1 MEEKQSPAPLAGGDR
16 AGMLCSAASYPSYKT
31 PANSGQ
37 PSSLFA
43 SYGSL
48 RPLRQPQALALD
60 TLRRSLASGHRR
72 PMLQAPTGFGKTL
85 TAAHIIQRALD
96 KGRRVAF
103 VVPALSLIDQTVA
116 AFEAEGIHCVGVMQG
131 SHPRTDPGAAVQI
144 VSVQTLPRRKRP
156 EADIVLVDEA
166 HELHR
171 EIFRWMDDRPDL
183 PFVGLSATPWSRG
196 LGKHYDDLIV
206 ASTTNDLIAQGY
218 LSPFVVFA
226 PSEPDLASVR
236 TIAGDFHEGE
246 LADAV
251 DKPKLVGDVVETWLS
266 RGENRPT
273 LCYGVN
279 RGHAEHLQQRFL
291 EAGVAAAYIDAFV
304 ERQERERIF
313 DRFRA
318 GEIRVIC
325 NIATLA
331 VGLDLPMCSCIVD
344 AKPTKSEIRFVQ
356 TIGRGLRTAPGKD
369 RLLVLDHAGNSLRL
383 ELVTDIHHTHL
394 DDGKARKSKT
404 EFKERSERLPRLCD
418 ECKAVLPATAKVC
431 PECGTV
437 RLAKTGVTHR
447 DGHLVELGS
456 RQSGKRQ
463 ATIFDMAQ
471 FFAELRGYAQRKGY
485 AEGWAA
491 HKFKEKFGI
500 WPEGVG
506 RNVAAP
512 GLTTLNWI
520 RSRQIAF
527 AKRRRFG

>member
-1 MEEKQSPAPLAGGDR
+1 M
-16 AGMLCSAASYPSYKT
+16 
-31 PANSGQ
+31 
-37 PSSLFA
+37 
-43 SYGSL
+43 
-48 RPLRQPQALALD
+48 
-60 TLRRSLASGHRR
+60 
-72 PMLQAPTGFGKTL
+72 
-85 TAAHIIQRALD
+85 
-96 KGRRVAF
+96 
-103 VVPALSLIDQTVA
+103 
-116 AFEAEGIHCVGVMQG
+116 MQG

-144 VSVQTLPRRKRP
+144 VSVRTLPRRERP

-171 EIFRWMDDRPDL
+171 EFFRWMDDRPDL
-183 PFVGLSATPWSRG
+183 PFVGLLATPWSRG

-369 RLLVLDHAGNSLRL
+369 RRLVLDNAGNSLRL
-383 ELVTDIHHTHL
+383 GVVTDIHHTHL
-394 DDGKARKSKT
+394 DDGKARKSGT
-404 EFKERSERLPRLCD
+404 ESKERSERLPRLCD

-431 PECGTV
+431 PKCGQFASRKQASRIVMAIWSNWAPGRAASV
-437 RLAKTGVTHR
+437 RQRFSIWPNSSPNCEATRSVRAMPKAGPPTNSRRNLASGRRSGEKCCRSGP
-447 DGHLVELGS
+447 DDAELDS
-456 RQSGKRQ
+456 LASNCLRQ
-463 ATIFDMAQ
+463 A
-471 FFAELRGYAQRKGY
+471 AEVRR
-485 AEGWAA
+485 WAC
-491 HKFKEKFGI
+491 
-500 WPEGVG
+500 WPQTSPSMP
-506 RNVAAP
+506 RAALP
-512 GLTTLNWI
+512 
-520 RSRQIAF
+520 
-527 AKRRRFG
+527 RFR